1 MTDLEQGEIQVTF
14 PSKTQYVHMIT
25 SLASNAAT
33 IAGFDKGV
41 AGKVAIAVDEAIT
54 NVIRHAYKGSGEH
67 TITFKIEITPE
78 SLVIKVLHTGEALRE
93 EDIRLPVMEKYIK
106 ERRVGG
112 LGLFIINK
120 FMDRVDYLVGDEN
133 CCQMTKYRK

>member
-1 MTDLEQGEIQVTF
+1 MTDLDQGEIQVTF
-14 PSKTQYVHMIT
+14 PSRTQFVHMIT
-25 SLASNAAT
+25 SMASHAAI

-54 NVIRHAYKGSGEH
+54 NVIRHAYKGEGHH
-67 TITFKIEITPE
+67 TITFRIEITAD
-78 SLVIKVLHTGEALRE
+78 SLVIKVLHTGEALRK
-93 EDIRLPVMEKYIK
+93 EDIRLPVMEKYI
-106 ERRVGG
+106 EDRRVGG

-133 CCQMTKYRK
+133 CCQMTKFRK